1 MARSKRAAAS
11 KATAKLAQTAASED
25 EDDFSSVGDGGLE
38 REQDDEE
45 ECECLETTLRELG

>member
-25 EDDFSSVGDGGLE
+25 EDDYSSVGDGGVE
-38 REQDDEE
+38 GEQDDEE
-45 ECECLETTLRELG
+45 ECECFGTALRELG